1 MEKERNTD
9 FIKIE
14 GGLILNVNHIRWI
27 RKVHDCMYICT
38 KSDGCT
44 SNTSH
49 VICGS
54 NEQQNNDFERLNTMF
69 R

>member
-9 FIKIE
+9 FIKLE
-14 GGLILNVNHIRWI
+14 DGLILNINHIRWI

-38 KSDGCT
+38 RDDGCNR
-44 SNTSH
+44 NTSH

-54 NEQQNNDFERLNTMF
+54 NELQKKDFEKLSNMF